1 MMSEQN
7 INRRI
12 YHFILQ
18 TFSRTGKPPSVLAI
32 AAEFKIPELTVVDG
46 YLTAIEVEGG
56 IYRDSITGNILSAY
70 PFSATPTNHRVFFGE
85 NRQVFA
91 MCAIDALGI
100 PFMLDTDA
108 TINSTCSQ
116 CGKVLSVGI
125 ANGQITTNSDELV
138 VIYTTPRAECC
149 AATELCPYINF
160 FCSTTHAKDWQD
172 SQPHLETKTLTLPE
186 ALELAKV
193 VFGNLFN
200 ENAAS
205 IWVGLNGK
213 ESKKT

>member
-1 MMSEQN
+1 MTEQN
-7 INRRI
+7 MKRLI

-18 TFSRTGKPPSVLAI
+18 TFTRTGKPPSALAI
-32 AAEFKIPELTVVDG
+32 AAEFKITELSEVSG
-46 YLTAIEVEGG
+46 YLAAIEEESG
-56 IYRDSITGNILSAY
+56 IYRDSVTGNILSAY

-108 TINSTCSQ
+108 TINSMCSL
-116 CGKVLSVGI
+116 CGKVVSIGI
-125 ANGQITTNSDELV
+125 ANGQIITNSEDLV
-138 VIYTTPRAECC
+138 VIYTAPQAECC
-149 AATELCPYINF
+149 AATELCPFINF

-172 SQPHLETKTLTLPE
+172 SQPHLETKTLTLSE

-193 VFGNLFN
+193 AFGNLLN

-205 IWVGLNGK
+205 IWVGLNRK
-213 ESKKT
+213 ESG